1 MMAIVIVAFVGV
13 MGLGYFLMARI
24 DRYLERGEGV
34 PDGAFEAG
42 FGAQKSITLAELNG
56 RAGAVPGGERG

>member
-1 MMAIVIVAFVGV
+1 MMAVVIVAFVGV

-24 DRYLERGEGV
+24 DRYLERGGIV
-34 PDGAFEAG
+34 PDGAFGAEAR
-42 FGAQKSITLAELNG
+42 AQKSITLAELNG